1 MPLIKEV
8 ILCTIILVLLASCMP
23 GNHIDLSTETPQT
36 NPEASVETDAV
47 IISQVI
53 YSQRPIGGGFVSL
66 EINADGELISRLAH
80 AETPSEISLDKAHIS
95 QEDIDTIW
103 ESAYRVWQK
112 PPEGD
117 FFLPETGEG
126 YNEITILTKNQRQM
140 SLFWRC
146 DEKHADK
153 RINFLA
159 TLLEAY
165 LPGGL

>member
-1 MPLIKEV
+1 MSHVKEI
-8 ILCTIILVLLASCMP
+8 ILCTIVLVLLASCMP
-23 GNHIDLSTETPQT
+23 GNKIDLSTQALPTSS
-36 NPEASVETDAV
+36 EASGETVAV

-53 YSQRPIGGGFVSL
+53 YSQRPMGGGFVSL
-66 EINADGELISRLAH
+66 EINADGELISRRAS
-80 AETPSEISLDKAHIS
+80 AETPSEISQDNSQIASDELDA
-95 QEDIDTIW
+95 IW
-103 ESAYRVWQK
+103 EAAFQLWQK

-140 SLFWRC
+140 SFFWRC

-153 RINFLA
+153 RINSLA
-159 TLLEAY
+159 ALLEAY